1 VRRCFAQEAALD
13 IASVLGLVVGCAILL
28 YTACAGGAPGFFVDY
43 PAMALILGGST
54 AALFLSFPMKAVLGA
69 GKVVKQVFFNRAPN
83 FTKVIADMV
92 SYAEVARRDGILSLE
107 NMTKDIK
114 DEFVVK
120 GIQMAV
126 DGLDPEVIEQILHSE
141 VECMSERHSRAKA
154 MTDAFVTY
162 GPAYGMIGTLFGLA
176 DMFRNIDDPKKIGP
190 GMAVALLATLY
201 GCIIANVF
209 AGPISNKLSRLN
221 DEEELAKQIVIRGI
235 MSIQSGDNPRIVEQ
249 KLKSFLPP
257 KLRAAMAPAQ

>member
-1 VRRCFAQEAALD
+1 MD
-13 IASVLGLVVGCAILL
+13 IASVLGLLVGIAILA
-28 YTACAGGAPGFFVDY
+28 YAACAGGEPGFFLDY
-43 PAMALILGGST
+43 PAMALIAGGSM
-54 AALFLSFPMKAVLGA
+54 AAVFLSFPMKAVLGA
-69 GKVVKQVFFNRAPN
+69 GNVIKQVFFNRAPN
-83 FTKVIADMV
+83 FTKVITDMV

-126 DGLDPEVIEQILHSE
+126 DGLDPEVIEQILNSE
-141 VECMSERHSRAKA
+141 LECMAERHQRAKA
-154 MTDAFVTY
+154 ITDSLVVY
-162 GPAYGMIGTLFGLA
+162 GPAYGMVGTLFGLA
-176 DMFRNIDDPKKIGP
+176 DMFRNMDDPKKIGP

-201 GCIIANVF
+201 GCVVANVL
-209 AGPISNKLSRLN
+209 AGPIGNKLARLS
-221 DEEELAKQIVIRGI
+221 DEEQLAKQIVIRGI

-257 KLRAAMAPAQ
+257 KLRAAMTPA

>member
-1 VRRCFAQEAALD
+1 MD
-13 IASVLGLVVGCAILL
+13 IASVIGLVMGLAILL
-28 YTACAGGAPGFFVDY
+28 YTACSGGEPGFFVDY
-43 PAMALILGGST
+43 PAIALILGGT
-54 AALFLSFPMKAVLGA
+54 AAAVCLSFPMKAVLGA
-69 GKVVKQVFFNRAPN
+69 GKVIKQAFFNKAPN

-141 VECMSERHSRAKA
+141 LECMAERHVRAKGL
-154 MTDAFVTY
+154 MDAYVKY

-176 DMFRNIDDPKKIGP
+176 EMFKNVDDPKKIGP

-201 GCIIANVF
+201 GCIVANVL
-209 AGPISNKLSRLN
+209 AGPIGDKLSRLSD
-221 DEEELAKQIVIRGI
+221 DEQLAKQIVIRGI

-257 KLRAAMAPAQ
+257 KLRASMAPA